1 MTGAIRKSRASETAA
16 HWQTHGVA
24 APPAALPPCIGL
36 AGKTRHA
43 QPRQWLRALP
53 PACCTRTVVLALAGC
68 LVLSASLAPKLA
80 RAWADDRVPAA
91 EAGNV
96 PQPLADAAASEPDEL
111 VLLPA
116 EFAMTFP
123 LARQQLLLE
132 LRRGGQFVGEGL
144 GNVEWQTSDP
154 SVVEVADGIAEP
166 RGNGEAVITARLGE
180 REARARVVVTGYDR
194 PFAWSFRN
202 HVESVLAKSGCS
214 SGACHGAQAGKNGFR
229 LSLRGYDPEADY
241 LAITRQARGRRVV
254 PSDPGRSLLLTKP
267 SGAVPHRG
275 GLRFKPDSREYQV
288 IAEWIAAGTPPPQAD
303 DPRLD
308 HLEVV
313 PSAVVLPLGA
323 QQRFLVLAH
332 FTDGH
337 VEDVTRWAKYTS
349 ANESVAMVSEDGRVS
364 VAGHGE
370 GAITAW
376 YASQVVTGT
385 VTVPYA
391 QAVSAEAY
399 TVLPVRN
406 LIDELVLQRLRA
418 LQLPP
423 SPTAADHEFLRRAYI
438 DTIGLLPTADEARAF
453 IEDPSPNKRDRLIE
467 NLLVRPEFV
476 DYWAY
481 KWSELLLVNSERLP
495 QPAMWSFYTWIR
507 NHVQANT
514 PWDVLV
520 REIIQAQGSTLEN
533 GAACFYLLHQD
544 PLDMTETTTVAFLG
558 MSVNC
563 ARCHNHPLEK
573 WTNNQYYGLA
583 NHFAR
588 VRLKSLPNGAAQ
600 VFVAPQ
606 GDLIQPNTGLV
617 RPPTP
622 LDGTPLDLHDP
633 GDRRHHLAQWLT
645 SPQNPYFSR
654 AIVNRIWANFMGPGL
669 VEPVDD
675 MRLTNPPSNPEL
687 LDALASYLVEQRF
700 DLKALMRLILQ
711 SNTYQRTSQ
720 PLPENEADERFYS
733 HYYPRRLMAEVLL
746 DAISQVTGVPT
757 QFGDYPL
764 GWRALQLPDSN
775 VESYFLK
782 TFGRPDRV
790 ITCEC
795 ERTNDP
801 SMVQVLH
808 LTNGRSLNEKLQ
820 AAGNRLE
827 QQLTAGWPPE
837 RLIEEAYL
845 AALARQPTAEERA
858 SILEFFS
865 ATPPHEWR
873 LLLEDL
879 YWGILSSREFLF
891 NH

>member
-1 MTGAIRKSRASETAA
+1 MIRATCNSRATETALGR
-16 HWQTHGVA
+16 QGRGVA
-24 APPAALPPCIGL
+24 HPPTALPPCIRL
-36 AGKTRHA
+36 AAKMRHPQA
-43 QPRQWLRALP
+43 RPRLHPLPTAWCARA
-53 PACCTRTVVLALAGC
+53 VFLALAGC
-68 LVLSASLAPKLA
+68 LVLWASLGQELA
-80 RAWADDRVPAA
+80 CAWADDRVPTA
-91 EAGNV
+91 EAAA
-96 PQPLADAAASEPDEL
+96 PQPPADAASGSPVEL

-123 LARQQLLLE
+123 LARQQLVLE
-132 LRRGGQFVGEGL
+132 LRRDGRFVGEAVGD
-144 GNVEWQTSDP
+144 VQWQTSDP
-154 SVVEVADGIAEP
+154 SVVEVVDGIAEP

-180 REARARVVVTGYDR
+180 REGHARVSVTGYDR

-202 HVESVLAKSGCS
+202 HVESVLAKAGCS

-275 GLRFKPDSREYQV
+275 GLRFKPGSREYQV

-308 HLEVV
+308 RLEVV
-313 PSAVVLPLGA
+313 PSAVVLSLGA
-323 QQRFLVLAH
+323 RQQFLVLAH

-349 ANESVAMVSEDGRVS
+349 ANESVAMVSDDGRVS
-364 VAGHGE
+364 VVGHGE

-385 VTVPYA
+385 VSVPYA
-391 QAVSAEAY
+391 QPVPADAY
-399 TVLPVRN
+399 AVLPARN
-406 LIDELVLQRLRA
+406 VIDDLVLKRLRA

-423 SPTAADHEFLRRAYI
+423 SPTASDHEFLRRAYV

-453 IEDPSPNKRDRLIE
+453 LDDPSPDKRDRLIE
-467 NLLVRPEFV
+467 SLLARPEFV

-495 QPAMWSFYTWIR
+495 QSAMWSFYTWIR

-514 PWDVLV
+514 PWDAMV
-520 REIIQAQGSTLEN
+520 REIITAQGSTLEN

-606 GDLIQPNTGLV
+606 GDLIQPNTGQV

-622 LDGTPLDLHDP
+622 LDGTPLDPHDP
-633 GDRRHHLAQWLT
+633 GDRRQHLAQWLT

-654 AIVNRIWANFMGPGL
+654 AIVNRVWANFMGPGL

-687 LDALASYLVEQRF
+687 LEALSSYLVEQGF

-711 SNTYQRTSQ
+711 SSTYQRTSQ
-720 PLPENEADERFYS
+720 PLPENAADERFYS

-746 DAISQVTGVPT
+746 DAMSQVTGVPT
-757 QFGDYPL
+757 QLGDYPL

-795 ERTNDP
+795 ERTSDP

-808 LTNGRSLNEKLQ
+808 LANGRSLNEKLQ

-827 QQLTAGWPPE
+827 QQLAAGWPPE
-837 RLIEEAYL
+837 RLVEEAYL
-845 AALARQPTAEERA
+845 AALARRPTAEEQA
-858 SILEFFS
+858 SILEIFS
-865 ATPPHEWR
+865 ATPPQEWR